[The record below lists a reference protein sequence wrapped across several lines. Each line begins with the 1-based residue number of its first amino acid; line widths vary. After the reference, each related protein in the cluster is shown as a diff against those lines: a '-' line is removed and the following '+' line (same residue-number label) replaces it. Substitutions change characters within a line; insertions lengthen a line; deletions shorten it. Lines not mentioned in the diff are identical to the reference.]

1 MRNQGVIQG
10 VQIAL
15 GRGVIRPDDGT
26 AAITF
31 RRDDLAAGAFEEL
44 REGQW
49 VTYALATDA
58 ASLARG
64 AQTAREIKVVAEG
77 ELSGI

>member
-10 VQIAL
+10 LQIAL

-26 AAITF
+26 A
-31 RRDDLAAGAFEEL
+31 DLSFGREELGAGAFEEL

-49 VTYALATDA
+49 VTYALAVDPA
-58 ASLARG
+58 GPLPRRALDIR
-64 AQTAREIKVVAEG
+64 VVAE
-77 ELSGI
+77 

>member
-10 VQIAL
+10 LQIAL

-26 AAITF
+26 ADVAF
-31 RRDDLAAGAFEEL
+31 ARDNIAAGAFEEL

-49 VTYALATDA
+49 VTYVLASDA
-58 ASLARG
+58 TLSK
-64 AQTAREIKVVAEG
+64 QTAHEIEVVAE
-77 ELSGI
+77 

>member
-10 VQIAL
+10 LQIAL

-26 AAITF
+26 ADLSFA
-31 RRDDLAAGAFEEL
+31 RDGLSAGAFEEL

-49 VTYALATDA
+49 VTYALAADGP
-58 ASLARG
+58 SKG
-64 AQTAREIKVVAEG
+64 HSVREIEVIAE
-77 ELSGI
+77 

>member
-10 VQIAL
+10 LQIAL

-26 AAITF
+26 A
-31 RRDDLAAGAFEEL
+31 DLAFARENIAAGAFEEL

-49 VTYALATDA
+49 VTYTLTDDA
-58 ASLARG
+58 PASG
-64 AQTAREIKVVAEG
+64 QSAREIEVIAE
-77 ELSGI
+77 

>member
-10 VQIAL
+10 LQIAL

-26 AAITF
+26 ADLSF
-31 RRDDLAAGAFEEL
+31 GRDSLSAGAFEEL

-49 VTYALATDA
+49 VTYTLGADATP
-58 ASLARG
+58 SG
-64 AQTAREIKVVAEG
+64 SGAREIEIVAE
-77 ELSGI
+77 